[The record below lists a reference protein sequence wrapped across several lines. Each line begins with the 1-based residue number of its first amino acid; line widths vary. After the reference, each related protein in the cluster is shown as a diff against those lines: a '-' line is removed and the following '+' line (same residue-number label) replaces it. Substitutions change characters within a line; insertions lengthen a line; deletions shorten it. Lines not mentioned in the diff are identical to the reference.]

1 MKNNLTINIRADDQ
15 LRSSNN
21 NSQRIKIE
29 SNSIQILYPQLFDS
43 KNLPTVPVCHQQ
55 EIPNEN
61 IDKKIKANLE

>member
-1 MKNNLTINIRADDQ
+1 MKNNLTINIHADDQ